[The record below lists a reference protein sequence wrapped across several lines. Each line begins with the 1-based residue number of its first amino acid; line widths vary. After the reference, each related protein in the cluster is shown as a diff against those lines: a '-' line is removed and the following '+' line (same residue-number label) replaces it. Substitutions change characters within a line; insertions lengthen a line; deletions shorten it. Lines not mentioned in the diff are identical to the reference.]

1 MKITVLGSGTS
12 CGVPM
17 IGCQCEVCKSQNPKD
32 KRLRSS
38 VYVEHAGKKILIDIT
53 PDFRQQF
60 LTNGLDNIDALLL
73 THSHYDHIAGMD
85 DIRTINLFQK
95 KAIPIYA
102 SKGTISTLEYTFPY
116 MFTPPKQKGGG
127 LPLINCIPINNK
139 PFFIDDIEIIPLPIK
154 HGVLDIFGFRI
165 ENFAY
170 ITDASYISQET
181 FKLLQGLDVLI
192 LNALR
197 PTPHSTHINL
207 ETAVSYADIIR
218 AGKTY
223 FTHISHGIMHDEV
236 QNNLPPNVNL
246 AFDGI
251 IIDY

>member
-17 IGCQCEVCKSQNPKD
+17 IGCQCEVCKSHNTKD

-38 VYVEHAGKKILIDIT
+38 VYIEHKGKKILIDIS

-60 LTNGLDNIDALLL
+60 LTNGLDNIDILLL
-73 THSHYDHIAGMD
+73 THSHYDHIAGLD
-85 DIRTINLFQK
+85 DVRTINLFQK
-95 KAIPIYA
+95 KAITIYA
-102 SKGTISTLEYTFPY
+102 SNETISALEYTFPY
-116 MFTPPKQKGGG
+116 MFTPPIQKGGG
-127 LPLINCIPINNK
+127 LPLINCIPINDK
-139 PFFIDDIEIIPLPIK
+139 PFFIEDIEVIPLPIK
-154 HGVLDIFGFRI
+154 HGILDILGFRI

-170 ITDASYISQET
+170 ITDASYIPT
-181 FKLLQGLDVLI
+181 KTINLLHNIDVLF

-197 PTPHSTHINL
+197 PTPHSTHLNL
-207 ETAVSYADIIR
+207 DSAVSYAEIIN
-218 AGKTY
+218 AKETY

-236 QNNLPPNVNL
+236 QNSLPLNMKL

-251 IIDY
+251 IIEC

>member
-12 CGVPM
+12 NGVPM
-17 IGCQCEVCKSQNPKD
+17 IGCHCDICKSQNPKD

-38 VYVEHAGKKILIDIT
+38 VYIEHKGKKILIDIS

-60 LTNGLDNIDALLL
+60 LTNGLDDIDALLL

-102 SKGTISTLEYTFPY
+102 SSSSISTLKHTFPY

-127 LPLINCIPINNK
+127 LPMINCIPINNK
-139 PFFIDDIEIIPLPIK
+139 PFLIDDIEIIPLPIK
-154 HGVLDIFGFRI
+154 HGILDIFGFRI

-170 ITDASYISQET
+170 ITDASFISQDT
-181 FKLLQGLDVLI
+181 INLLHNLDVLF

-197 PTPHSTHINL
+197 PAPHSTHLNL
-207 ETAVSYADIIR
+207 ESAVSYAEIIK
-218 AGKTY
+218 AKQTY
-223 FTHISHGIMHDEV
+223 FTHISHGIMHNEV

-246 AFDGI
+246 AYDGI
-251 IIDY
+251 IIEC